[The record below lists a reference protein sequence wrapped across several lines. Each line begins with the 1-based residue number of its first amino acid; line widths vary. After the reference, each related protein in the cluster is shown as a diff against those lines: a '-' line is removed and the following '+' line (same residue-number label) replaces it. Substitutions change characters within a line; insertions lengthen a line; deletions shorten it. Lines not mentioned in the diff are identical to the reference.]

1 MTTHSDSEPDGI
13 RFLASLD
20 ELIRERM
27 AARPADSYV
36 ASLVASGDKRL
47 AQKLGEE
54 AVELAIA
61 VTAGDRDE
69 QLGEAADLLFH
80 MLVALNAKGVRLEHV
95 SAVLEQRHA
104 KMVLQ
109 KSEETQ

>member
-1 MTTHSDSEPDGI
+1 MTTNSDGKTDGI

-27 AARPADSYV
+27 ATRPENSYV

-69 QLGEAADLLFH
+69 QLEEAADLLFH
-80 MLVALNAKGVRLEHV
+80 MLVALNAKGIRLEQV
-95 SAVLEQRHA
+95 TTVLERRHA
-104 KMVLQ
+104 GRTLQ
-109 KSEETQ
+109 KPDEAM

>member
-1 MTTHSDSEPDGI
+1 MSDCDLDFLHELESVI
-13 RFLASLD
+13 RDRLQ
-20 ELIRERM
+20 
-27 AARPADSYV
+27 RPVPDSYV
-36 ASLVASGDKRL
+36 TRL
-47 AQKLGEE
+47 LREGTRRQAQKVGEE
-54 AVELAIA
+54 AVELALAA
-61 VTAGDRDE
+61 VSGDTPE
-69 QLGEAADLLFH
+69 QLEEAADLLFH

>member
-1 MTTHSDSEPDGI
+1 MSTDTDSRQDGI
-13 RFLASLD
+13 AFLSSLD

-27 AARPADSYV
+27 ATRPANSYV
-36 ASLVASGDKRL
+36 ASLIASGDKRL

-69 QLGEAADLLFH
+69 QLEEAADLLFH
-80 MLVALNAKGVRLEHV
+80 ILVALNAKGIRLEHV
-95 SAVLEQRHA
+95 TAVLEQRHA
-104 KMVLQ
+104 GTASHRSV
-109 KSEETQ
+109 ETP

>member
-1 MTTHSDSEPDGI
+1 MSTETDSKHDNI
-13 RFLASLD
+13 AFLSSLD

-27 AARPADSYV
+27 ATRPENSYV
-36 ASLVASGDKRL
+36 ASLIASGDKRL

-69 QLGEAADLLFH
+69 QLEEAADLLFH
-80 MLVALNAKGVRLEHV
+80 MLVALNAKGIRLEHV
-95 SAVLEQRHA
+95 TEVLEQRHA
-104 KMVLQ
+104 P
-109 KSEETQ
+109 